1 MPSGAGHVTQ
11 MDYPKKRR
19 HEFTM
24 QVDRNVGGSRNRF
37 STMLQSQMD
46 FDLIFLVLSSHFNY
60 N

>member
-1 MPSGAGHVTQ
+1 
-11 MDYPKKRR
+11 
-19 HEFTM
+19 M